1 MIRFLQ
7 NLFFGII
14 AFIALM
20 VVVSFF
26 LPDKYS
32 VEKSIR
38 INAPIDLVFNQV
50 NDLKNWENWS
60 FFFTRDPNW
69 ETRMG
74 TWTNGTNA
82 EMKWRS
88 NKIGNGKLTIIE
100 SIPNDKIQVHF
111 NYRRRGDGE
120 GTYMF
125 REEDDGTTTVIIR
138 LEFPVPLSPK
148 GKFENIFF
156 EKDTDDI
163 KYEYSLKHLKGWSE
177 RKFKEQVKTT
187 GIN

>member
-163 KYEYSLKHLKGWSE
+163 KYEYSFCLLYTSPSP
-177 RKFKEQVKTT
+177 RDATLSRMPSSA
-187 GIN
+187 